1 VRSLGRKPT
10 PTQVN
15 RERTE
20 IEVPRDR
27 WTARRRSGTVGRRLP
42 QTPSINRL
50 TSLP

>member
-20 IEVPRDR
+20 IEVPRAR
-27 WTARRRSGTVGRRLP
+27 WTQDDGVERLADACHKLPRSTDWPRCL
-42 QTPSINRL
+42 
-50 TSLP
+50 